1 MPLKDA
7 ACKHCMKI
15 EEVLLKMDELCPP
28 CKVCGGERKFL
39 ISMPAKTS
47 GRWGDNTGKYGVN
60 GCFDRGLGATYYNSM
75 EREAICKAK
84 GLIPLSDVGGD
95 KFVEKRLS
103 EQAQLKNDQDRI
115 LQAYNDK
122 TSYYG
127 GGVQGKIRAIEEV
140 FPASDCLHETGAVN
154 TISKE

>member
-1 MPLKDA
+1 
-7 ACKHCMKI
+7 MKI
-15 EEVLLKMDELCPP
+15 EEVLVKMDAEPP
-28 CKVCGGERKFL
+28 VCKECGSERKFL

-95 KFVEKRLS
+95 NFVEKRLT
-103 EQAQLKNDQDRI
+103 EEAQIKRDQDRI
-115 LQAYNDK
+115 LQSYHDK
-122 TSYYG
+122 IAYYG
-127 GGVQGKIRAIEEV
+127 GGDEAKIKAIEEIL
-140 FPASDCLHETGAVN
+140 PAKDCLSGGGAVETLSK
-154 TISKE
+154 TIDTSGEK

>member
-1 MPLKDA
+1 MPIFEE
-7 ACKHCMKI
+7 ACIVCNKI
-15 EEVLLKMDELCPP
+15 EEVIKKYEEPTSDCP
-28 CKVCGGERKFL
+28 KCGSTRKRL
-39 ISMPAKTS
+39 ISAHAHTP
-47 GRWGDNTGKYGVN
+47 GRFGDNTGKYGVN

-95 KFVEKRLS
+95 KFVETRLN

>member
-1 MPLKDA
+1 MPLKEA
-7 ACKHCMKI
+7 ACKQCMNI
-15 EEVLLKMDELCPP
+15 EEVLVKMDAECPS
-28 CKVCGGERKFL
+28 CKVCGSERKFL
-39 ISMPAKTS
+39 LSMPAKTS

-60 GCFDRGLGATYYNSM
+60 GCYDRGLGATYYTSM

-95 KFVEKRLS
+95 NFVEKRLS
-103 EQAQLKNDQDRI
+103 DQAQLKSDQDRI
-115 LQAYNDK
+115 LQAYHDK
-122 TSYYG
+122 ISYYG
-127 GGVQGKIRAIEEV
+127 GDMNAKIKAVEEV

>member
-1 MPLKDA
+1 MPLREA
-7 ACKHCMKI
+7 ACKQCMNI
-15 EEVLLKMDELCPP
+15 EEVLVKMDAEAPS
-28 CKVCGGERKFL
+28 CKVCGSERKFL
-39 ISMPAKTS
+39 LSMPAKTS

-60 GCFDRGLGATYYNSM
+60 GCYDRGLGATYYTSM

-95 KFVEKRLS
+95 NFVEKRLS
-103 EQAQLKNDQDRI
+103 DQAQLKSNQDRI
-115 LQAYNDK
+115 LQAYHDK
-122 TSYYG
+122 VSYYG
-127 GGVQGKIRAIEEV
+127 GGNEGKIKAIEEV